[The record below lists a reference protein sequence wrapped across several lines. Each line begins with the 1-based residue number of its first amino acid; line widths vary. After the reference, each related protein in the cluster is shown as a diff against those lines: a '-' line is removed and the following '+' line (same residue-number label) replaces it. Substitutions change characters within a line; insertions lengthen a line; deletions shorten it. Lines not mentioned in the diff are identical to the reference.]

1 MTLNTEQY
9 LYRSRELKEIMAFSF
24 LFITKYDGHKY
35 FFDQRWKDKNKIKS
49 GFQQQNN
56 SNAQGNINL
65 LSDYRACS
73 LYNKAA

>member
-35 FFDQRWKDKNKIKS
+35 FFI
-49 GFQQQNN
+49 
-56 SNAQGNINL
+56 IN
-65 LSDYRACS
+65 
-73 LYNKAA
+73 